1 MPTRLE
7 LVVGGVCWSCSWSF
21 GHCFTVLN
29 VTESEEIVVIS
40 LKTQL
45 YQGMVG
51 CHKILLG
58 LSSIRYFP
66 RVC

>member
-1 MPTRLE
+1 MPTGLE
-7 LVVGGVCWSCSWSF
+7 LGVGGVCWSHSWSF
-21 GHCFTVLN
+21 GQCFIMLN
-29 VTESEEIVVIS
+29 VTESEEIVVTS

-45 YQGMVG
+45 YQGMVA

-66 RVC
+66 HVC